1 MFSKG
6 KPSYFE
12 LRTASILKVIEQT
25 CESEAPQHG
34 KDKLRNTPNA
44 PHFVQTKQ
52 GKNWTIPT
60 HKKARPIRGWTLG
73 FLNYSRLPF

>member
-25 CESEAPQHG
+25 YENEAPQHR
-34 KDKLRNTPNA
+34 KNKLRNIPNT

-52 GKNWTIPT
+52 SKN
-60 HKKARPIRGWTLG
+60 
-73 FLNYSRLPF
+73 